1 MTGLNLD
8 KRKYIIGLVAILIV
22 IVYLLRLLSLQIM
35 SDDYKRNA
43 DSNAFLKK
51 IQYPARGLIMD
62 RKGRLLVYNEP
73 AYNIMVIMQEQLGV
87 DTLDFC
93 NTVGITK
100 EQYIERMAEIKDS
113 KKNLG
118 YSRFTPQLFM
128 SQIPAK
134 EFSVFQ
140 EKLFKFKG
148 FYVEKRAIRHYAT
161 TCAAHVLGDV
171 AEVSQL
177 DVDSDDY
184 YRPGDYIGKLGV
196 ERSYEKDLRGVKGMK
211 IMLRDVHGRIKGH
224 YQDGQF
230 DRVPEP
236 GRNLTL
242 GLDRDLQALG
252 ERLMRGKLGSIVAID
267 PQTGEVLCMVSSPT
281 FDPHLL
287 SGPDRGKN
295 YQKLYANPMKPL
307 LNRAIMG
314 QYPPGSTFKTSQ
326 GLTFLQEGIINTHT
340 AYPCYHGFRYG
351 RLHVG
356 CHGHASP
363 AALAYAIQ
371 TSCNSYFCWGFYH
384 MMQAKRKYGTVNNA
398 MNRWKDYMVSMGFG
412 YRLGVDLP
420 GEKRGMIPNAEYYD
434 KHYRGSWNGLTVIS
448 DAIGQGE
455 VALTPL
461 QIANLCATIANR
473 GYYYIPHV
481 VRSVEGRPTDT
492 TYTRKHYTMVEEK
505 YYNYIVDGMR
515 RAVLG
520 GTCKGA
526 NLPGLDVCGKT
537 GTAQNRGRDHSVF
550 IGFAPMNNPRIAISV
565 YVENGGFGAHFAVPI
580 GAVMIEQY
588 LNGHL
593 SPSGEKRAAA
603 FASRTIGYGT
613 RQR

>member
-43 DSNAFLKK
+43 DSNAFLKQ

-177 DVDSDDY
+177 DVDSDEY

-196 ERSYEKDLRGVKGMK
+196 EKSYEKDLRGVKGMK

>member
-8 KRKYIIGLVAILIV
+8 KRKYIIGLVAIIIV

-43 DSNAFLKK
+43 DSNALLKK

-100 EQYIERMAEIKDS
+100 EQYIARMAEIKDS

-242 GLDRDLQALG
+242 GIDRDLQALG
-252 ERLMRGKLGSIVAID
+252 ERMMRGKLGSIVAID

-287 SGPDRGKN
+287 SGPERGKN

-326 GLTFLQEGIINTHT
+326 GLTFLQEGIITTHT
-340 AYPCYHGFRYG
+340 AYPCYRGFRYG

-384 MMQAKRKYGTVNNA
+384 MMQAKSKYGTVNNA

-481 VRSVEGRPTDT
+481 VRSVEGSSIDT
-492 TYTRKHYTMVEEK
+492 VYTRKHYTMVEEK

-593 SPSGEKRAAA
+593 SASGEKRAAS

>member
-1 MTGLNLD
+1 
-8 KRKYIIGLVAILIV
+8 
-22 IVYLLRLLSLQIM
+22 
-35 SDDYKRNA
+35 
-43 DSNAFLKK
+43 
-51 IQYPARGLIMD
+51 
-62 RKGRLLVYNEP
+62 
-73 AYNIMVIMQEQLGV
+73 
-87 DTLDFC
+87 
-93 NTVGITK
+93 
-100 EQYIERMAEIKDS
+100 
-113 KKNLG
+113 
-118 YSRFTPQLFM
+118 
-128 SQIPAK
+128 
-134 EFSVFQ
+134 
-140 EKLFKFKG
+140 
-148 FYVEKRAIRHYAT
+148 
-161 TCAAHVLGDV
+161 
-171 AEVSQL
+171 
-177 DVDSDDY
+177 
-184 YRPGDYIGKLGV
+184 
-196 ERSYEKDLRGVKGMK
+196 MK